1 MAVGGNCAV
10 TVEQGERRKE
20 VKVGVRY
27 SKIEGKMVSRQ

>member
-10 TVEQGERRKE
+10 TVEQGEK

-27 SKIEGKMVSRQ
+27 NKIEGKMVSRQ